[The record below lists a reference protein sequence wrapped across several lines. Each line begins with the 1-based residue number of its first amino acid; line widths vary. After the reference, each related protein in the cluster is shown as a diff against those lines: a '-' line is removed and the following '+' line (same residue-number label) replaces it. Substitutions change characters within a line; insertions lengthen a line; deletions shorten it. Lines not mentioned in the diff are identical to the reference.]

1 MNKPRNRFKGLG
13 TGQEARIYAP
23 YTDTPRKTEPIS
35 WGALCVANGENN
47 DYSERVEN
55 FIEHSINAT
64 SVSGLFKRFLIGQG
78 DPKIEDKKA
87 NDKQTFDELINDIA
101 DEYKDHKG
109 FYVLVK
115 YNAEGKKKQFK
126 SLPFTS
132 VRIKSVDSKG
142 NPTKFIVSNDWQSYQ
157 KEFSETKDYSH
168 YEFHTY
174 NPKAETVIEQIKDT
188 KGGFSKY
195 KGQIFY
201 YNGGKAKYNYPLAF
215 IHPVLND
222 CDSDFRIQL
231 HRNKRI
237 RGGFLNKKILITPP
251 EMPSHLN
258 FPDESLDAMQL
269 AEKRDF
275 EKNQTIANRLQ
286 EFLGAENNEGFLHLC
301 MEFEQ
306 DDIDKLVKVIDIQS
320 VSEDGIFEKNEETI
334 KKNLRAAYFNPP
346 PILLDSDNSFFG
358 SSGEAM
364 REAMEFYEKNVNH
377 EKIKFKKALKNCFDF
392 EFDLIGL
399 LEDVNKQGTEDVVEE
414 IGRDEQAQEEI
425 RKAQATLRGSV
436 GGVTALLQIQKSVAD
451 DVTSPASG
459 LQMLDTIYGFDPEV
473 AKKILGTVNEGQ
485 PKTQGNE

>member
-1 MNKPRNRFKGLG
+1 MNQPRNRIKGHG
-13 TGQEARIYAP
+13 TGQERRIYAP
-23 YTDTPRKTEPIS
+23 YVDTPRKTEPIN
-35 WGALCVANGENN
+35 WGAYCVANGENN

-64 SVSGLFKRFLIGQG
+64 SVSGLFKRFLLGQG
-78 DPKIEDKKA
+78 DPNIEEKKA

-115 YNAEGKKKQFK
+115 YNAVGEKKQFK

-132 VRIKSVDSKG
+132 VRIKEVDSKR
-142 NPTKFIVSNDWQSYQ
+142 NPTKFVVSNDWQSYQ
-157 KEFSETKDYSH
+157 KEFSETKDHSKY
-168 YEFHTY
+168 YFHTY
-174 NPKAETVIEQIKDT
+174 NPDPKTVKKQMKDA
-188 KGGFSKY
+188 GGFSKY

-258 FPDESLDAMQL
+258 FPDETLDAAQL

-275 EKNQTIANRLQ
+275 ERKGTIAARLQ

-306 DDIDKLVKVIDIQS
+306 DDIDKLVKVIDIES

-364 REAMEFYEKNVNH
+364 REAMEFYDKNVNN

-392 EFDLIGL
+392 EVNLIGL
-399 LEDVNKQGTEDVVEE
+399 LSDVKKENDEE
-414 IGRDEQAQEEI
+414 
-425 RKAQATLRGSV
+425 K
-436 GGVTALLQIQKSVAD
+436 
-451 DVTSPASG
+451 
-459 LQMLDTIYGFDPEV
+459 
-473 AKKILGTVNEGQ
+473 